1 MNNKITVYEFIRSC
15 TIRRDDVYIVVL
27 RKPEEKERQ
36 TATGYYFAV
45 PPMRTDLIQKGCW
58 LDRGEDY
65 FNTKEMTV
73 ERWDMSFK
81 NGAIFIELYTDVD
94 FKCRFWQ

>member
-15 TIRRDDVYIVVL
+15 TIRRDDVYIVVY

-36 TATGYYFAV
+36 TETGYYFAV
-45 PPMRTDLIQKGCW
+45 PPMRTDLIRKGCW

-73 ERWDMSFK
+73 ERWDMSYK
-81 NGAIFIELYTDVD
+81 NGQTFIELYTDID

>member
-27 RKPEEKERQ
+27 RKQEEKERQ

-45 PPMRTDLIQKGCW
+45 PPMRTDLIQNGCW

-73 ERWDMSFK
+73 ERWDMSYK
-81 NGAIFIELYTDVD
+81 NGQTFIELYTDID

>member
-27 RKPEEKERQ
+27 RKSEEKETQ
-36 TATGYYFAV
+36 TEKNYSLAV

-58 LDRGEDY
+58 LDRGEDL

-81 NGAIFIELYTDVD
+81 NGNIFIELYTDID